1 MMQHFKTKKMIGTLF
16 LGTAL
21 AGLAA
26 CDQQPEPMADDGNTA
41 AIETAPASAPSP
53 VEAAS
58 ANSTETGVETAP
70 VASVPATE
78 RKPAGP
84 AEAPPPRTPT
94 TGLTPAPG
102 PTTSDVPEP
111 VDPHAGHNMETM
123 SDHDMEGM

>member
-1 MMQHFKTKKMIGTLF
+1 MMQHFKTKKMIETLF

-41 AIETAPASAPSP
+41 AIETAPASALSP

-58 ANSTETGVETAP
+58 VNSTAP

-123 SDHDMEGM
+123 SDLDMEGM

>member
-58 ANSTETGVETAP
+58 ATPTETGVETAP

-78 RKPAGP
+78 RRPAGP
-84 AEAPPPRTPT
+84 DAAQPPRTPT
-94 TGLTPAPG
+94 TGSTPTPAPM
-102 PTTSDVPEP
+102 TADVPEP
-111 VDPHAGHNMETM
+111 ADPHAGHDMESM

>member
-1 MMQHFKTKKMIGTLF
+1 MMQHFKPKKMIGTLF

-26 CDQQPEPMADDGNTA
+26 CDQQPEPMADVGNTA

-58 ANSTETGVETAP
+58 ATPTETGVETAP
-70 VASVPATE
+70 VASVRTTE
-78 RKPAGP
+78 RRPAGP
-84 AEAPPPRTPT
+84 DAARPPRTPT
-94 TGLTPAPG
+94 AGSTPTPAP
-102 PTTSDVPEP
+102 TISDVAEP
-111 VDPHAGHNMETM
+111 ADPHAGHNMETM

>member
-1 MMQHFKTKKMIGTLF
+1 MHHFKPKKMIGTLF

-26 CDQQPEPMADDGNTA
+26 CDQQPEPMADVGNTA

-58 ANSTETGVETAP
+58 ATPTETGVETAP

-78 RKPAGP
+78 RRPAGP
-84 AEAPPPRTPT
+84 GAAQPPRTPT
-94 TGLTPAPG
+94 TGSTPTPAPM
-102 PTTSDVPEP
+102 TADVPEP
-111 VDPHAGHNMETM
+111 ADPHAGHNMESM

>member
-1 MMQHFKTKKMIGTLF
+1 MMQHFTPKKMIGTLF

-26 CDQQPEPMADDGNTA
+26 CDQQPEPMADVGNTA

-58 ANSTETGVETAP
+58 TNPTETGVETAP

-78 RKPAGP
+78 RRPAGP
-84 AEAPPPRTPT
+84 DAAQPPRTPT
-94 TGLTPAPG
+94 PAP
-102 PTTSDVPEP
+102 TSMDVAEP
-111 VDPHAGHNMETM
+111 ADPHAGHNMESM